1 MFVLGTRVELG
12 NSGIRRLNVNYIEDS
27 LCLSRGPQV
36 VVIILVID
44 LNLRSLIGSDGRELC
59 PVLMWKVGTGVPKR
73 WSRSGQWPIK
83 SLEKTGSLAK
93 HAPEPSLGS
102 EISLSSR
109 LRSL

>member
-12 NSGIRRLNVNYIEDS
+12 NSGLRPLNVNYIEDS
-27 LCLSRGPQV
+27 LCLSRGRQV

-59 PVLMWKVGTGVPKR
+59 PALMWRVGTGVPKR

-83 SLEKTGSLAK
+83 SLEKNG
-93 HAPEPSLGS
+93 
-102 EISLSSR
+102 ILSKACP
-109 LRSL
+109 